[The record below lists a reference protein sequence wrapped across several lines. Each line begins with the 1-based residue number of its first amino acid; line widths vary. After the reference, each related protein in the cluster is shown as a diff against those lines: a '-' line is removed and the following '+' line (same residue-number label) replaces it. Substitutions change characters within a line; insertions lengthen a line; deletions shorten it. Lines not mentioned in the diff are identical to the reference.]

1 MLMKQTNPHCGMGM
15 SPNVRN
21 LTIIV
26 ILKLGLRAP

>member
-1 MLMKQTNPHCGMGM
+1 MKQTVPHFGM
-15 SPNVRN
+15 SMSLHERN